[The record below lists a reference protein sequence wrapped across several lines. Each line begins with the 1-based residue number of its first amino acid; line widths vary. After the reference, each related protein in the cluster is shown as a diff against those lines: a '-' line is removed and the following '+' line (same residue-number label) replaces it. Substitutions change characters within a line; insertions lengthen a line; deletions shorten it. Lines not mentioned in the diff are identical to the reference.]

1 MTHEYFTDREFGPR
15 PQNSEYINSDAW
27 GGLKAAVK
35 KRIND
40 DSFASE
46 FPIVCE
52 EFDGGIIKT
61 DVSSFWDALSAE
73 VIDRETGSPID
84 MSNDSPSTF
93 TILDMLEFCH
103 RVAAAPT
110 KVERRHNDYTAGFY
124 THDHV
129 LRFDKQGGQ
138 EKFREEVN
146 TIFARNGIAFQLTES
161 GRVERTLP
169 TVLGDLVRDATFQTG
184 DNHLDKYLD
193 RAKTKFLDPDPAM
206 HREALEPLWDAWG
219 RLKTIEC
226 PDKDKKK
233 SIKRLLERASTC
245 PCFRKHLDTDA
256 RELTD
261 IGHWFMIRHSET
273 NQKPLEESYHVDYL
287 FYRMFALIR
296 MLLVATGRM

>member
-1 MTHEYFTDREFGPR
+1 MTHEYFSDREFGSR
-15 PQNSEYINSDAW
+15 PQNSEEIDENTW
-27 GGLKAAVK
+27 GGLKAVVENRVEDGSFASAFPRQCEDGRGICATDERRFSDSLK
-35 KRIND
+35 SHIPKIKWPLRNND
-40 DSFASE
+40 DSLA
-46 FPIVCE
+46 V
-52 EFDGGIIKT
+52 
-61 DVSSFWDALSAE
+61 
-73 VIDRETGSPID
+73 
-84 MSNDSPSTF
+84 
-93 TILDMLEFCH
+93 LDMLEFCY
-103 RVAAAPT
+103 RTVAEPEQ
-110 KVERRHNDYTAGFY
+110 VGRY
-124 THDHV
+124 HDFLGHAH
-129 LRFDKQGGQ
+129 LQFDKQRGQ
-138 EKFREEVN
+138 EKFRGEVN

-261 IGHWFMIRHSET
+261 IGHRFMIRHSET

-296 MLLVATGRM
+296 MLLVATRRM